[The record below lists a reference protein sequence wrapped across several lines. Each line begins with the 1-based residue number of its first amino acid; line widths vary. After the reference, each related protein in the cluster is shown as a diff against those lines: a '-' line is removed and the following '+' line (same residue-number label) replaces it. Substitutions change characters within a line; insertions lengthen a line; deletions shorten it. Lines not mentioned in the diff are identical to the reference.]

1 MKTYV
6 AKAGEIER
14 VWYVVD
20 AEGKTLGRLS
30 TEIARVLTG
39 KNKPI
44 YTPFLDCGDYVIVVN
59 AEKVLVTGKKADQK
73 TYFSHSGYP
82 GGAKLTPYRQVLAKR
97 PERIIEHAVKG
108 MLPKSALGRQMAKKL
123 KVYSGPTHP
132 HAAQQPIALDI

>member
-30 TEIARVLTG
+30 TEIARILTG
-39 KNKPI
+39 KNKPM
-44 YTPFLDCGDYVIVVN
+44 YTPFLDCGDFVIVVN

-82 GGAKLTPYRQVLAKR
+82 GGAKYTPYRHVLAKR